1 MYPAIRLFAKSKNR
15 PIDLARCTRGP
26 RSHRSQS
33 RPCDHPKGTSPA
45 VALEET
51 IPHVRPR
58 RVRTRLGHVP
68 GDASP
73 NARGEPRA
81 DPRLQLLRRVRH
93 LHGAP
98 SGFVVEAGLP
108 GAAAAPNGSDARA
121 RPRLLREK
129 PVVDGW
135 RAGTFGPRAP
145 SRVPSEPPVSHPV
158 VRAERSFRANR
169 GAGARAR
176 TSGGPEC
183 GARGDAP
190 EGRRSGPVSGEG
202 LIPAPG
208 FPEPMDYR
216 ALGLKVGLEIHQ
228 QLATRKLFCECESVL
243 VEEPGG
249 IRFRRRLRPTQSE
262 MGEID
267 AAALEEAKRRLT
279 FVYEATPNSCLV
291 EADEEPPHPPNP
303 EALDIALEIAL
314 LLDAEPV
321 NEVDFMRKIV
331 IDGSNTSGFQ
341 RSGLVALDGRLD
353 VSGKR
358 IGVPTILLE
367 EDAAR
372 KLGEGE
378 AEVVYRLDRLGIPL
392 VEIAT
397 TPNIETPEEAREV
410 ALAFGSLLRATR
422 KVKRGIGTIREDV
435 NVSIEGGARIEIKGV
450 QELRL
455 IATFVEKEVERQV
468 MLLEVATE
476 LKRRNITSV
485 PTELRDLTSLFRETE
500 SKVVQTALK
509 RGGVVLGWGLLGFAG
524 LLKGKLGP
532 ELAAHARIAGVA
544 GIFHSD
550 ELPGYG
556 ITQTELDAVR
566 KTLGVGASDACV
578 LVAEQESK
586 ARAAFDEMG
595 ARAAAAIRGVPPET
609 REPRPDGTT
618 AYSRPLPGKARMY
631 PETDVPPIRIT
642 TERLRRIRE
651 HLPERPDVTIARLAR
666 EYGIHEQ
673 QTRQLVQEGSDAAFG
688 MIAHEF
694 GEAKLVASVLLY
706 TFGELRR
713 EGFDVDGI
721 PVDHLRELFSLLK
734 TGRFAKEAL
743 PGLVREMA
751 RTHSRASDAM
761 GAVGVTRV
769 SRKDLESIVDEALRA
784 SEDLISSRGNAA
796 EKALMGQVMER
807 VRGRADGKLVSEVL
821 HERLE
826 AFGKQTAKGKKK
838 KR

>member
-1 MYPAIRLFAKSKNR
+1 
-15 PIDLARCTRGP
+15 
-26 RSHRSQS
+26 
-33 RPCDHPKGTSPA
+33 
-45 VALEET
+45 
-51 IPHVRPR
+51 
-58 RVRTRLGHVP
+58 
-68 GDASP
+68 
-73 NARGEPRA
+73 
-81 DPRLQLLRRVRH
+81 
-93 LHGAP
+93 
-98 SGFVVEAGLP
+98 
-108 GAAAAPNGSDARA
+108 
-121 RPRLLREK
+121 
-129 PVVDGW
+129 
-135 RAGTFGPRAP
+135 
-145 SRVPSEPPVSHPV
+145 
-158 VRAERSFRANR
+158 
-169 GAGARAR
+169 
-176 TSGGPEC
+176 
-183 GARGDAP
+183 
-190 EGRRSGPVSGEG
+190 
-202 LIPAPG
+202 
-208 FPEPMDYR
+208 MDYR
-216 ALGLKVGLEIHQ
+216 ALGLKVGLELHQ
-228 QLATRKLFCECESVL
+228 QLATRKLFCDCESAL
-243 VEEPGG
+243 VEDPGG

-303 EALDIALEIAL
+303 EAMDIVLEIAL
-314 LLDAEPV
+314 LLDAKPV

-331 IDGSNTSGFQ
+331 IDGSNTAGFQ
-341 RSGLVALDGRLD
+341 RSGLVALDGRLE
-353 VSGKR
+353 VNGKQ

-372 KLGEGE
+372 KLGEAE

-397 TPNIETPEEAREV
+397 TPNIGTPEEAREV

-455 IATFVEKEVERQV
+455 IATFVEKEVERQT
-468 MLLEVATE
+468 MLLDVAAE
-476 LKRRNITSV
+476 LKKRNVTSV
-485 PTELRDLTSLFRETE
+485 PTDLRDLTSAFRTTE

-509 RGGVVLGWGLLGFAG
+509 KGGVVLGWPLPGFAG

-556 ITQTELDAVR
+556 IAPSELEAVR
-566 KTLGVGASDACV
+566 KMLGLGTRDACV
-578 LVAEQESK
+578 LVAEEETK
-586 ARAAFDEMG
+586 ARRAFDEMG
-595 ARAAAAIRGVPPET
+595 PRAIAALRGVPPET

-618 AYSRPLPGKARMY
+618 SYSRPLPGKARMY
-631 PETDVPPIRIT
+631 PETDVPPIRVT
-642 TERLRRIRE
+642 AERLRRIRE
-651 HLPERPDVTIARLAR
+651 HLPERPDLTVARLAR

-673 QTRQLVQEGSDAAFG
+673 QARQLAQEGSDAAFE
-688 MIAHEF
+688 MIAREF

-713 EGFDVDGI
+713 EGLDVDGI

-734 TGRFAKEAL
+734 AGRFAKEAL
-743 PGLVREMA
+743 PELVREMA
-751 RTHSRASDAM
+751 RTRSRASEAM
-761 GAVGVTRV
+761 RVLGVTQMTRQ
-769 SRKDLESIVDEALRA
+769 DLESIVDEVLRA
-784 SEDLISSRGNAA
+784 AEDLIASRGNAA
-796 EKALMGQVMER
+796 ERALMGQVMER

-826 AFGKQTAKGKKK
+826 VHLKGKTKGRKK

>member
-1 MYPAIRLFAKSKNR
+1 
-15 PIDLARCTRGP
+15 
-26 RSHRSQS
+26 
-33 RPCDHPKGTSPA
+33 
-45 VALEET
+45 
-51 IPHVRPR
+51 
-58 RVRTRLGHVP
+58 
-68 GDASP
+68 
-73 NARGEPRA
+73 
-81 DPRLQLLRRVRH
+81 
-93 LHGAP
+93 
-98 SGFVVEAGLP
+98 
-108 GAAAAPNGSDARA
+108 
-121 RPRLLREK
+121 
-129 PVVDGW
+129 
-135 RAGTFGPRAP
+135 
-145 SRVPSEPPVSHPV
+145 
-158 VRAERSFRANR
+158 
-169 GAGARAR
+169 
-176 TSGGPEC
+176 
-183 GARGDAP
+183 
-190 EGRRSGPVSGEG
+190 
-202 LIPAPG
+202 
-208 FPEPMDYR
+208 MDYR
-216 ALGLKVGLEIHQ
+216 ALGLKVGLELHQ
-228 QLATRKLFCECESVL
+228 QLATRKLFCECESAL
-243 VEEPGG
+243 VEDPGG

-262 MGEID
+262 MGEVD

-314 LLDAEPV
+314 LLDAKPV

-341 RSGLVALDGRLD
+341 RSGLVALDGRLE
-353 VSGKR
+353 VNGKQ

-455 IATFVEKEVERQV
+455 IATFVEKEVERQA
-468 MLLEVATE
+468 MLLDVAVE
-476 LKRRNITSV
+476 LKKRNVTSV
-485 PTELRDLTSLFRETE
+485 PIDLRDVTSVFRETE

-509 RGGVVLGWGLLGFAG
+509 KGGVVLGWALPGFAG

-556 ITQTELDAVR
+556 IAPSELDTVR
-566 KTLGVGASDACV
+566 KMLGLGTRDACV
-578 LVAEQESK
+578 LVAEDETK
-586 ARAAFDEMG
+586 ARRAFDEMG
-595 ARAAAAIRGVPPET
+595 PRAIAALRGVPPET

-618 AYSRPLPGKARMY
+618 TYGRPLPGKARMY
-631 PETDVPPIRIT
+631 PETDVPPIRVIA
-642 TERLRRIRE
+642 ERLRRIRE
-651 HLPERPDVTIARLAR
+651 RLPERPDVTVARLAR
-666 EYGIHEQ
+666 EYEIHEQ
-673 QTRQLVQEGSDAAFG
+673 QARQLVQEGSDAAFE
-688 MIAHEF
+688 MIAREF
-694 GEAKLVASVLLY
+694 AESKLVASVLLY

-721 PVDHLRELFSLLK
+721 PVDHLRELFSLL
-734 TGRFAKEAL
+734 TAGRFAKEAL
-743 PGLVREMA
+743 PELVREMA
-751 RTHSRASDAM
+751 RTRARASEVM
-761 GAVGVTRV
+761 RVLGVTQMTRQ
-769 SRKDLESIVDEALRA
+769 DLESVVDEVLRA
-784 SEDLISSRGNAA
+784 SQDLIASRGDAA

-826 AFGKQTAKGKKK
+826 SYLKEKTKGRKK